1 MQSLVFQLTNLD
13 NTFWLSFWKETP
25 QGFTES
31 SYFLQILKANP
42 DDKEFFRG
50 STLLWYMDDL
60 LFCSPS
66 QTSSQENCIHLLT
79 FSLKN
84 YNATKG
90 KLLFAQTQV

>member
-1 MQSLVFQLTNLD
+1 M
-13 NTFWLSFWKETP
+13 P

-60 LFCSPS
+60 LFCFPS
-66 QTSSQENCIHLLT
+66 QTSSGVL
-79 FSLKN
+79 
-84 YNATKG
+84 
-90 KLLFAQTQV
+90 